1 MFSDLLK
8 KLKSDTL
15 FRTRLFLLLSLI
27 FNFGYA
33 IFLFVV
39 SRIYFSKW
47 FFVMSIYYALLSV
60 ARIFLFFE
68 IQSNG
73 SLRKKNM
80 DYARLRLFPT
90 RAQSRRFDNGL
101 SFDLHHAAG
110 NLPSNRRDNASN
122 LYVFRLNDRHRQ
134 YREVFETKQS
144 RLFPCKGD
152 KPNLRQRF
160 YADVDEYDARN
171 LRRRQYPTAEY
182 HSTHL

>member
-1 MFSDLLK
+1 MVLRNVDILRTTLRRAHLS
-8 KLKSDTL
+8 L
-15 FRTRLFLLLSLI
+15 FRNTVQRLF
-27 FNFGYA
+27 A
-33 IFLFVV
+33 
-39 SRIYFSKW
+39 
-47 FFVMSIYYALLSV
+47 
-60 ARIFLFFE
+60 
-68 IQSNG
+68 
-73 SLRKKNM
+73 KKDM

-110 NLPSNRRDNASN
+110 SLPSNRRDNASN
-122 LYVFRLNDRHRQ
+122 LYVFRLNTRHRQ

-144 RLFPCKGD
+144 RLFLCKGD

-160 YADVDEYDARN
+160 YADVNEYDARN